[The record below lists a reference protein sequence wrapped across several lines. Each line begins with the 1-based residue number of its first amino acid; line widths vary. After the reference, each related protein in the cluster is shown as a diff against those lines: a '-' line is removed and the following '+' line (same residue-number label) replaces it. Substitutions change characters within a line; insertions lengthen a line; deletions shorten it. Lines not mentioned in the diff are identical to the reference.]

1 MSGEGSLVGW
11 LNRLRSWQLFVLAG
25 GLFLADLFVF
35 DPIPFVDE
43 VMLGLTTLL
52 FARWKRRR
60 D

>member
-11 LNRLRSWQLFVLAG
+11 LNRLRSWQLVVLAG
-25 GLFLADLFVF
+25 GLFLADLFGR

>member
-11 LNRLRSWQLFVLAG
+11 LDRLRSWQLVVLAG
-25 GLFLADLFVF
+25 GLLLADLFVL